1 MQIRPSQTLRYYPM
15 YAHYSKIGK
24 GNFNQNETIIGSTH
38 RGDYYALGPLQNT
51 AVVANLTLTANP

>member
-1 MQIRPSQTLRYYPM
+1 M